1 MIDVSSL
8 GDLNDEYNNI
18 VMTYRNMLSYTI
30 EGINDPERP
39 KVYLKLI
46 QSILRLADRLRQDI
60 LSRYSGWHTYWVMQE
75 ALKEQKLT
83 GKSLVETID
92 DLIFKSELDEWL
104 KNSNVTDPNP
114 ESEDSVRHKQLIR
127 RIYNH
132 LWLTDYYGDA
142 EESLIR
148 IIADS
153 GKF

>member
-18 VMTYRNMLSYTI
+18 VQTYRNMLSYTI

-75 ALKEQKLT
+75 TLKEQKLA
-83 GKSLVETID
+83 GKSLVETVD
-92 DLIFKSELDEWL
+92 DLIFKSELDEL
-104 KNSNVTDPNP
+104 
-114 ESEDSVRHKQLIR
+114 
-127 RIYNH
+127 
-132 LWLTDYYGDA
+132 
-142 EESLIR
+142 SLIH
-148 IIADS
+148 I
-153 GKF
+153 